1 MVIIGKQLV
10 CQRYIYKIHSS
21 RLRKERWRLTLPIEE
36 ARRNDEVI
44 ALADSQILRWI
55 DELNGIND
63 ADQKAIEIR
72 EEIIKLKKEP
82 NSVKNKRR
90 IRELYIDLDKIQF
103 KPDYLCLIID
113 KEKDYHRACS
123 GFSINGVR
131 YKRLLGTNGGIK
143 NSTIVFVSDQL
154 HDELERRIENGR
166 DSSQELVTAKLE
178 AYRALTCSASL
189 PVSTPDRILVID
201 DAETEFNDDVI
212 YISDTDGIDIHFSI

>member
-113 KEKDYHRACS
+113 KEKDGDKKQKA
-123 GFSINGVR
+123 
-131 YKRLLGTNGGIK
+131 
-143 NSTIVFVSDQL
+143 D
-154 HDELERRIENGR
+154 
-166 DSSQELVTAKLE
+166 
-178 AYRALTCSASL
+178 
-189 PVSTPDRILVID
+189 
-201 DAETEFNDDVI
+201 
-212 YISDTDGIDIHFSI
+212 